1 MEITHKTYNDNTSQ
15 QAAHDAE
22 AEKIELRSEEMR
34 DILGYVPHWIVRWG
48 ASVILSVLLL
58 LILIAYLVKYPD
70 VIPARITLQTQSPPI
85 PVISRNN
92 GKLIQL
98 NVENDQMVVKDE
110 IVGILNSSTD
120 TTAVQ
125 QLKSELQK
133 IDGLKVNRS
142 IGKVTLNAVNHL
154 GTLED
159 VYAQLL
165 RSVNEYQIF
174 LRNQN
179 PTKQV
184 DAVQN
189 QIAALKNLGAELERQ
204 RGIYERNVEIAKG
217 NFYRYQQALRSGG
230 VSMVQV
236 EQAEKELIQHIQ
248 ALASLEARIQEN
260 NLQVTSQNTNIVG
273 INSNASEQ
281 ESTLQQNIEQSLSSV
296 KSQLS
301 NWELNH
307 ILRASIDGTVSLP
320 DRIKLQQTIQA
331 GEEVMTIVPVGGEQQ
346 IVGKMELP
354 IFGVG
359 KVNIGQRVNIKLD
372 SYPHTEFGMLQTA
385 VADVAAVPREN
396 FYEGTVYLPET
407 LESNYSKELPF
418 KQGMQGTAE
427 VITEDLRLIERIFNH
442 IKSIFKSNT

>member
-1 MEITHKTYNDNTSQ
+1 S
-15 QAAHDAE
+15 QAAHESE

-48 ASVILSVLLL
+48 ASVILSVLVL

-70 VIPARITLQTQSPPI
+70 IIPARITLQTQSPPI

-98 NVENDQMVVKDE
+98 NVESDQMVVKDQ

-120 TTAVQ
+120 TSSVK

-133 IDGLKVNRS
+133 IEGLEVNQS
-142 IGKVTLNAVNHL
+142 IGKVKLNTLNHL
-154 GTLED
+154 GALED

-165 RSVNEYQIF
+165 RSVNEYQTF

-204 RGIYERNVEIAKG
+204 RGIYQRNVEIAKG
-217 NFYRYQQALRSGG
+217 NFYRYQQALRAGG

-248 ALASLEARIQEN
+248 GLASLEARIQEN
-260 NLQVTSQNTNIVG
+260 NLQVISQNTNIVG
-273 INSNASEQ
+273 INSTASEK
-281 ESTLQQNIEQSLSSV
+281 ESTYQRNIEQSLSSV
-296 KSQLS
+296 KAQLA

-320 DRIKLQQTIQA
+320 DRIKLQQSIQM
-331 GEEVMTIVPVGGEQQ
+331 GEEVMMIVPVGGEQQ
-346 IVGKMELP
+346 IVGKMQLP
-354 IFGVG
+354 IYGVG
-359 KVNIGQRVNIKLD
+359 KVKIGQQVNIKLD
-372 SYPHTEFGMLQTA
+372 SYPNTEFGMLRTA
-385 VADVAAVPREN
+385 VADIGTVPREN
-396 FYEGTVYLPET
+396 FYEGTVYL
-407 LESNYSKELPF
+407 
-418 KQGMQGTAE
+418 
-427 VITEDLRLIERIFNH
+427 EDVLV
-442 IKSIFKSNT
+442 

>member
-1 MEITHKTYNDNTSQ
+1 MEVTHKTYEEGIS
-15 QAAHDAE
+15 QAAHESE
-22 AEKIELRSEEMR
+22 ADKIELRSEEMQ

-48 ASVILSVLLL
+48 ASVILSVLVL
-58 LILIAYLVKYPD
+58 LILISYLVKYPD

-98 NVENDQMVVKDE
+98 NVENEQMVVKDE

-120 TTAVQ
+120 TSSVL
-125 QLKSELQK
+125 QLKSELKK
-133 IDGLKVNRS
+133 IEGLEVNRS
-142 IGKVTLNAVNHL
+142 IGKVKLNSVNHL
-154 GTLED
+154 GALED

-165 RSVNEYQIF
+165 RSVNEYQTF

-189 QIAALKNLGAELERQ
+189 QIAAFKNLSAELERQ
-204 RGIYERNVEIAKG
+204 RGIYQRRVEISKG
-217 NFYRYQQALRSGG
+217 NYYRFQQALRDGN
-230 VSMVQV
+230 VSMIQV
-236 EQAEKELIQHIQ
+236 EQAETELIGNIQ
-248 ALASLEARIQEN
+248 GLANLEARIREN
-260 NLQVTSQNTNIVG
+260 DLQIGSLNTNIVG

-281 ESTLQQNIEQSLSSV
+281 ESTLQRNIEQSLSSV
-296 KSQLS
+296 KAQLA

-320 DRIKLQQTIQA
+320 DRIKLQQNITM

-346 IVGKMELP
+346 IVGKMQLP
-354 IFGVG
+354 IYGVG
-359 KVNIGQRVNIKLD
+359 KVKIGQRVNIKLD
-372 SYPHTEFGMLQTA
+372 SYPNTEFGMLHTA
-385 VADVAAVPREN
+385 VADIAAVPRDN
-396 FYEGTVYLPET
+396 FYDGTVYLPDV
-407 LESNYSKELPF
+407 LVSNYNKELPF

-427 VITEDLRLIERIFNH
+427 VITEDLRLIERIFNQL
-442 IKSIFKSNT
+442 KSIFKSNT